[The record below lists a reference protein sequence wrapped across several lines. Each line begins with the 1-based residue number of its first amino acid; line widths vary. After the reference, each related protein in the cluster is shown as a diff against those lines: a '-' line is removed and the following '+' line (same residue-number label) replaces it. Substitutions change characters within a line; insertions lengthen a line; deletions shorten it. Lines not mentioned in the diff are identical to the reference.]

1 MQEQKTIYS
10 HQNLNSPLGGRGMKV
25 LKFGGTSV
33 ANTENIQKTVSII
46 KRGNEPQIIVVSA
59 LGGVTDQLIRTGTKA
74 EKTDETYKE
83 MLQHL
88 EKKHLDT
95 ARGLLPVTH
104 QSSCLSMIK
113 QHFNELEE
121 ICTSVFYLRELS
133 LRTKD
138 RIISFGELLS
148 SKIIS
153 AFMQS
158 TGFDHEWI
166 DSRKLIKTNSNFG
179 FAAVNF

>member
-1 MQEQKTIYS
+1 MNYS
-10 HQNLNSPLGGRGMKV
+10 DQNLNSPLEGKGMKV

-33 ANTENIQKTVSII
+33 ASAENIQKTVNIV
-46 KRGNEPQIIVVSA
+46 KRSNEPQIVIVSA
-59 LGGVTDQLIRTGTKA
+59 LGGVTDQLIKVGTLA
-74 EKTDETYKE
+74 EKSDETYKE
-83 MLQHL
+83 MLQQL
-88 EKKHLDT
+88 EKKHLDA

-121 ICTSVFYLRELS
+121 ICSSVFFLNELS

-166 DSRKLIKTNSNFG
+166 DS
-179 FAAVNF
+179 